1 MACKEGREEMS
12 DVFSGA
18 PENCDAAAE
27 EDTKGSGGARAAVV
41 GSRTMLSLSVGFFS
55 PSDVG
60 REAACTASE
69 SDSSRR
75 RRRCRSDSPEI
86 EIATFPFFSL
96 SLSLYHVPRS
106 LLRPQKLS
114 HLLPSVAASS
124 DKRGKEKRRLVSL
137 TSFAGESLER
147 RHEVKPRKPEWKF
160 QMPLFGRRS
169 ISRMS
174 SSCSRHFRRDLL
186 PIQNISSPETQ
197 FTAR

>member
-1 MACKEGREEMS
+1 MRRGGRR
-12 DVFSGA
+12 GHKRQWRRA
-18 PENCDAAAE
+18 RGGGRI
-27 EDTKGSGGARAAVV
+27 EDNVITLGGIL
-41 GSRTMLSLSVGFFS
+41 LSLGRRRR
-55 PSDVG
+55 G